1 MAKALGRKFA
11 DPPPCSVAVA
21 GLVGTP
27 PAVSVTRGG
36 KWTPDAEKEE
46 AGGRRM

>member
-1 MAKALGRKFA
+1 MAKVPGKKFA
-11 DPPPCSVAVA
+11 DTPPCSVAVA

-27 PAVSVTRGG
+27 PVSGTRGG
-36 KWTPDAEKEE
+36 KCKLDAEKEE